1 MHVATVERQRT
12 AFAVQQGD
20 HFGQTGFQA
29 LFLDLLEGQGDGAHD
44 PVGLG
49 GATGDVDHRG
59 LDAGLLE
66 QGTGTHGFGHG
77 TLGSGDAAVGSA
89 GTQGQHGGGSQLF
102 DQVGH
107 GDFGV
112 ALFGHHAVAT
122 ILGQRDGTFDGQE
135 ELALEVLGNV
145 QHVGVGVVAFTTH
158 DGRMVLEADDLQQ
171 HISDGG
177 VDVVQQRH

>member
-1 MHVATVERQRT
+1 MRTVQL
-12 AFAVQQGD
+12 V
-20 HFGQTGFQA
+20 H
-29 LFLDLLEGQGDGAHD
+29 AH
-44 PVGLG
+44 
-49 GATGDVDHRG
+49 
-59 LDAGLLE
+59 
-66 QGTGTHGFGHG
+66 
-77 TLGSGDAAVGSA
+77 
-89 GTQGQHGGGSQLF
+89 QHGGGIGSQLF

-107 GDFGV
+107 GDLGV

-145 QHVGVGVVAFTTH
+145 QHVGVGVVAFTAH